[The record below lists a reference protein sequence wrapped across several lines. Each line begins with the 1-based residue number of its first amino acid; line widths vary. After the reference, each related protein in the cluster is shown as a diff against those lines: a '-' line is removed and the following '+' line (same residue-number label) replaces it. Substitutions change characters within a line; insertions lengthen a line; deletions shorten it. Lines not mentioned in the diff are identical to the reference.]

1 MIRSWLSEQRAAY
14 RAVKAIIGTRRRKLA
29 ITSIV
34 ISESVQGLREVE
46 IKLLLT
52 KRQIRPLVKWN
63 T

>member
-1 MIRSWLSEQRAAY
+1 MIRSWLSEQRAVY

-29 ITSIV
+29 ITSII

-52 KRQIRPLVKWN
+52 KRQIGPLVKWR
-63 T
+63 